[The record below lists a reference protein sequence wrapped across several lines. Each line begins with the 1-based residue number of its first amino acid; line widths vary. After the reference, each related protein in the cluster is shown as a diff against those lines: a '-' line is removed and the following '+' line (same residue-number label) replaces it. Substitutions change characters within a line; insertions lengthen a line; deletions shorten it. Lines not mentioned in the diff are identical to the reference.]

1 MITPT
6 SLFKNFQSLPT
17 VCPYCLA
24 AGENLWELRALVNAG
39 GHQTYP
45 WCCSHCGRARLFEK
59 KRAVINA
66 GLTPDPIAPR
76 RQRPVCAVCGVE
88 GAERHHWAPESIFGA
103 GEANRWPA
111 SYLCQ
116 HHHAEWHR
124 RMKGV
129 KS

>member
-1 MITPT
+1 MSAPT
-6 SLFKNFQSLPT
+6 DLFQSRLNLPT
-17 VCPYCLA
+17 VCPYCGA

-39 GHQTYP
+39 GHHTYP
-45 WCCSHCGRARLFEK
+45 WVYSHCGRATRFEK

-66 GLTPDPIAPR
+66 GLTPDPIASR
-76 RQRPVCAVCGVE
+76 RPRPVCAVCGAE

-103 GEANRWPA
+103 GEANRWPT

-116 HHHAEWHR
+116 RHHAEWHR
-124 RMKGV
+124 LMKGV